1 MLQHKRGQTLS
12 EYGLIMGLA
21 LLVGLAGLFNL
32 SGAVQNGFANI
43 LTSQAHPTTTIPG
56 NAGQTAVTAHA
67 LNAQPNT
74 QMPVVQGPQITTA
87 GSSVQV
93 SGANG
98 GKVYAN
104 SQKLFEV
111 AAAYQTSNPAIYN
124 LLIQLGNSGLTLG
137 GTLSEIEAGKT
148 TSIESNFN
156 LDYHDYSSLAA
167 KLKTS
172 KAFESLSP
180 ADQALVLSLTQNT
193 TKMTIDALNGLGG
206 EPATPASTVV
216 KQNSTTTKGC
226 GEKGHC

>member
-1 MLQHKRGQTLS
+1 MFQHRRGQTLS

-21 LLVGLAGLFNL
+21 LLVGLAALGNL
-32 SGAVQNGFANI
+32 SGSVQNGFANM

-56 NAGQTAVTAHA
+56 NAGQTMVTAPTV
-67 LNAQPNT
+67 NAQPN
-74 QMPVVQGPQITTA
+74 MEAPVVQGPQVTTA

-98 GKVYAN
+98 GKIYAN
-104 SQKLFEV
+104 SQKLFEI
-111 AAAYQTSNPAIYN
+111 AAAYQTSNPAVYN

-137 GTLSEIEAGKT
+137 GTLGEIEAGKI
-148 TSIESNFN
+148 TSIESDFN

-167 KLKTS
+167 HLKMS
-172 KAFESLSP
+172 EAFKSLSA

-193 TKMTIDALNGLGG
+193 TRTTIEYLNSIGG

-216 KQNSTTTKGC
+216 KQDSTTIKGC

>member
-1 MLQHKRGQTLS
+1 MFQHKCGQTIS

-21 LLVGLAGLFNL
+21 LLVGLAALFNL
-32 SGAVQNGFANI
+32 SATVQNGFANM
-43 LTSQAHPTTTIPG
+43 LRGHSASSPIPG
-56 NAGQTAVTAHA
+56 NAGQMAATPAV
-67 LNAQPNT
+67 NAQASME
-74 QMPVVQGPQITTA
+74 MPIVQGSQITTT

-98 GKVYAN
+98 GKIYAN
-104 SQKLFEV
+104 SQKLFEI
-111 AAAYQTSNPAIYN
+111 AAAYQANNPTLYN

-137 GTLSEIEAGKT
+137 GKLGDIEAGKT
-148 TSIESNFN
+148 TVLESNFS
-156 LDYHDYSSLAA
+156 LDYDDYSSLAA

-172 KAFESLSP
+172 KAFKLLSP